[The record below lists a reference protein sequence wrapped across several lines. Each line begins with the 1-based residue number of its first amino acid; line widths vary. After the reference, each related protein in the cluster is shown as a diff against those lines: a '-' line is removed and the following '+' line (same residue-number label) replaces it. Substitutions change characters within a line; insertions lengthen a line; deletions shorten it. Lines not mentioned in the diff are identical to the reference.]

1 MKTGIQHLAWILL
14 LAAVLVT
21 PSCKDNSTDQNGSEI
36 VFPASNVSYGHQVDP
51 LFRHSCALPTCHDVY
66 TAQGGLILES
76 YEYLISA
83 SPPVVRFKDTTNSP
97 LVWSIEKSHGLG
109 IMPPRPLPPLN
120 NNQITGIKRWI
131 LEGAQNN

>member
-14 LAAVLVT
+14 LAAALLT
-21 PSCKDNSTDQNGSEI
+21 PGCKDNSTNQNGSDI
-36 VFPASNVSYGHQVDP
+36 VFPASGVSYGKQVEP
-51 LFRHSCALPTCHDVY
+51 LFLHSCAQPTCHDQY
-66 TAQGGLILES
+66 TAQGGLNLET
-76 YEYLISA
+76 YEDLISA

-97 LVWSIEKSHGLG
+97 LVWSIEKSHGLR
-109 IMPPRPLPPLN
+109 IMPPPPLPPLN